1 MMSFTTM
8 IKIALIVVLIIE
20 SGFVESL
27 ERGITRFLRFI
38 KILPAFSEFHFSKPF
53 NCSLCLTFWTLLVM
67 LILNNVFTIDN
78 ILLVLIVSYLT
89 DIITDFLYLII
100 DLIKKLISIIRTKLS
115 I

>member
-1 MMSFTTM
+1 MSFLVM
-8 IKIALIVVLIIE
+8 IKVAFIIVLIME
-20 SGFVESL
+20 SGFLESI
-27 ERGITRFLRFI
+27 ENFITKRITKPF
-38 KILPAFSEFHFSKPF
+38 EFHFSKPF

-67 LILNNVFTIDN
+67 LILNNVFTINN

>member
-1 MMSFTTM
+1 MSFLAM
-8 IKIALIVVLIIE
+8 IKVAFIIVLIME
-20 SGFVESL
+20 SGFIESI
-27 ERGITRFLRFI
+27 ESFITKRITKPF
-38 KILPAFSEFHFSKPF
+38 EFHFSKPF
-53 NCSLCLTFWTLLVM
+53 NCSLCLTFWTLLIM

-89 DIITDFLYLII
+89 DIITDILYLIS

>member
-1 MMSFTTM
+1 M
-8 IKIALIVVLIIE
+8 IKVAFIIVLIME
-20 SGFVESL
+20 SGFLESI
-27 ERGITRFLRFI
+27 ENFITKRITKPF
-38 KILPAFSEFHFSKPF
+38 EFHFSKPF

-67 LILNNVFTIDN
+67 LILNNVFTINN